1 MNVYDFDQT
10 IYHGDS
16 TRDFYFFCL
25 KRHKNIIKFLPAVL
39 VHFLKF
45 ACGRITKTQFK
56 EKFYVFLTALDD
68 VDREVEIFWEMHE
81 KNLKKWY
88 LGQKKDSDLII
99 SASPEFLLS
108 PICKKLGIELIAS
121 RVDKFSGKTEGEN
134 CYGNE
139 KLVRLKEKN
148 RQFYIEE
155 FYSDS
160 YSDSPLALLA
170 EKAFLVDGDR
180 LLPWDQEKSMR
191 H

>member
-25 KRHKNIIKFLPAVL
+25 KRHKKIIKFLPAL
-39 VHFLKF
+39 AMHFLKF
-45 ACGRITKTQFK
+45 AFGRITKTQFK

-68 VDREVEIFWEMHE
+68 VDREIEIFWETHE

-88 LGQKKDSDLII
+88 MNQKKDSDIII
-99 SASPEFLLS
+99 SASPDFLLK

-148 RQFYIEE
+148 KQFYIEE

-170 EKAFLVDGDR
+170 EKAFLVDGDKLVR
-180 LLPWDQEKSMR
+180 WDKEKSMR
-191 H
+191 Q